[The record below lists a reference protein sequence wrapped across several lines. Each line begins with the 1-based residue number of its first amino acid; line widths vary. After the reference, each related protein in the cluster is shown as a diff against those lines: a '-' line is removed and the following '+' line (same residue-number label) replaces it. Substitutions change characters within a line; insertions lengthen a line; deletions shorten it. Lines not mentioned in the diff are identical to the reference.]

1 MRFLSRMLRHKSV
14 EQLQSEAGQ
23 RGDFRR
29 VLGLWQLTAIGIGG
43 IIGVGIFVL
52 AGQQAAM
59 NAGPAVALSFLIAGA
74 GSACAALCYAEFA
87 GLIPVTGSAYTYGY
101 AVLGEFVA
109 WIIGWDLLLEYALV
123 VAVVAI
129 GWSGYVQ
136 VLLASA
142 GVHLPEWAQQSMS
155 AQTMHYYLQ
164 QLFGVHGGTAIA
176 APSDGHRFNVIAAGV
191 SLAVALLLTVRM
203 EWGARFN
210 TAIVAIKVLGVL
222 LVIGVGAFYINTANW
237 HPFVPA
243 RVFDAQ
249 GVGHFG
255 WAGVL
260 TGASVVFFAVFG
272 YDTLTTA
279 AEEAK
284 HPQRDLPRAVL
295 LSLAVAMVLYI
306 AVSLVLTGITHYSN
320 LNGDASVSQA
330 FEAIGLHWVSIA
342 IAVAAVVG
350 VTSVLFAFMLGAA
363 RIWFA
368 LARDGLLPAWFAKV
382 SPRFGTP
389 ARPTVILGMFTAL
402 VAGLLPIGEVAELVN
417 IGTLSAFIIICSAV
431 LVLRIRKPQLPRSF
445 RMPWIAVLAP
455 LGVAF
460 SLLLIFG
467 VPWLD
472 ANGWQRIGGLPVITF
487 ERFVIWM
494 ALGCLIYFGYGMRH
508 SKLDGERL

>member
-14 EQLQSEAGQ
+14 ELLQSEAGR

-29 VLGLWQLTAIGIGG
+29 VLGLWQLTAIGVGG

-52 AGQQAAM
+52 AGQQAAA
-59 NAGPAVALSFLIAGA
+59 NAGPAVALSFLIAGF

-155 AQTMHYYLQ
+155 AQTMHWYLQ
-164 QLFGVHGGTAIA
+164 QLFGVHGTAVA

-210 TAIVAIKVLGVL
+210 TAIVTIKVLGVL

-237 HPFVPA
+237 HPFIPA
-243 RVFDAQ
+243 RVVDAT

-284 HPQRDLPRAVL
+284 HPQHDLPRAVL

-368 LARDGLLPAWFAKV
+368 LSRDGLLPGWFAHV
-382 SPRFGTP
+382 HPRNGTP
-389 ARPTVILGMFTAL
+389 HRPTVILGVFSAL
-402 VAGLLPIGEVAELVN
+402 VGGFLPIGEVAELVN
-417 IGTLSAFIIICSAV
+417 IGTLSAFIVICLSV
-431 LVLRIRKPQLPRSF
+431 LILRVRRPDVKRGF
-445 RMPWIAVLAP
+445 RAP
-455 LGVAF
+455 VIGLVAPVGMLF
-460 SLLLIFG
+460 SLFLIIG
-467 VPWLD
+467 WPWWGAD
-472 ANGWQRIGGLPVITF
+472 GFAMIGGLARITI

-494 ALGCLIYFGYGMRH
+494 AIGLIVYFAYGIRH
-508 SKLDGERL
+508 SHLARDD